1 MPTNP
6 SEVLLSVEDLVVHFH
21 TLDGVV
27 YALNGVGFD
36 IRKGEVLGLVGET
49 GCGKTATALAVLRLL
64 PENAEVISGHAV
76 FEGRDLLTKSTHE
89 IASIRGRKISMI
101 FQDPASSLNP
111 LFRIGTQLIDVLKEY
126 YPNYHEAELIKIA
139 QEKLSIAELPDP
151 ESVMRMFPHELS
163 GGMQQRVIMAVALS
177 SSPSLIIA
185 DEPTTALDVTIQA
198 QLLALLKKLKEAL
211 GLSVLLI
218 THNLGLVRELCDR
231 VAIMYAGSIVE
242 IADVQRIFQNP
253 LHPYT
258 RGLLS
263 SVVSGRLRGQT
274 LQHIPGM
281 VPSLINPPSGC
292 RFNPRCPYA
301 IPVCKDKRPELTEV
315 EPGHLV
321 ACYNIPKEAWWR
333 T

>member
-1 MPTNP
+1 LAPKLNDA
-6 SEVLLSVEDLVVHFH
+6 LLSVENLVVHFH
-21 TLDGVV
+21 TIDGTVF
-27 YALNGVGFD
+27 ALNGVDFNV
-36 IRKGEVLGLVGET
+36 RKGEVLGLVGET
-49 GCGKTATALAVLRLL
+49 GCGKTATSLAILRLL
-64 PENAEVISGHAV
+64 PDNAEVLSGRIV
-76 FEGRDLLTKSTHE
+76 FEGQDLLNEKSE
-89 IASIRGRKISMI
+89 DVAKIRGRRLSMI

-111 LFRIGTQLIDVLKEY
+111 VFRVGTQILDVMKAY
-126 YPNYHEAELIKIA
+126 YPNDDEHALVRMA
-139 QEKLSIAELPDP
+139 QERLKMAELPDP
-151 ESVMRMFPHELS
+151 ESVMRLYPHELS
-163 GGMQQRVIMAVALS
+163 GGMQQRVIMAVALC

-198 QLLALLKKLKEAL
+198 QLLALLKKLKDAL

-242 IADVQRIFQNP
+242 IAEVQRIFQNP

-274 LQHIPGM
+274 LHHISGS
-281 VPSLINPPSGC
+281 VPSLISPPSGC
-292 RFNPRCPYA
+292 RFNPRCTFA
-301 IPVCKDKRPELTEV
+301 LEICKGERPRLEEV

-321 ACYNIPKEAWWR
+321 ACYNMPKEPWWR
-333 T
+333 K

>member
-1 MPTNP
+1 MQANADD
-6 SEVLLSVEDLVVHFH
+6 VLMSVEDLVVHFH
-21 TLDGVV
+21 TIDGIV
-27 YALNGVGFD
+27 YALNGVGFN

-49 GCGKTATALAVLRLL
+49 GCGKTATSLAVLRLL
-64 PENAEVISGHAV
+64 PENAEVVSGHIT
-76 FEGRDLLTKSTHE
+76 FEGRDLLTESLDKVAE
-89 IASIRGRKISMI
+89 IRGRRISMI

-111 LFRIGTQLIDVLKEY
+111 VFKIGTQLIDVLKIHH
-126 YPNYHEAELIKIA
+126 PNENNEDLLKIA
-139 QEKLSIAELPDP
+139 EEKLAMTELPDP
-151 ESVMRMFPHELS
+151 RSVMSLYPHELS

-177 SSPSLIIA
+177 SSPSLVIA

-242 IADVQRIFQNP
+242 VASVHNIFQNP

-263 SVVSGRLRGQT
+263 SVVTGRLRGRT
-274 LQHIPGM
+274 LHHIPGM

-292 RFNPRCPYA
+292 RFNPRCQYA
-301 IPVCKDKRPELTEV
+301 ISTCRGERPELVETE
-315 EPGHLV
+315 PSHLV
-321 ACYNIPKEAWWR
+321 ACYNIPKEPWWR
-333 T
+333 I

>member
-1 MPTNP
+1 
-6 SEVLLSVEDLVVHFH
+6 
-21 TLDGVV
+21 
-27 YALNGVGFD
+27 
-36 IRKGEVLGLVGET
+36 
-49 GCGKTATALAVLRLL
+49 
-64 PENAEVISGHAV
+64 
-76 FEGRDLLTKSTHE
+76 
-89 IASIRGRKISMI
+89 MI

-111 LFRIGTQLIDVLKEY
+111 VFKIGAQLLDVLKIY
-126 YPNYHEAELIKIA
+126 YPEQDEKELVKIA
-139 QEKLSIAELPDP
+139 QEKLAMTELPDP
-151 ESVMRMFPHELS
+151 ESIMSLYPHELS

-198 QLLALLKKLKEAL
+198 QLLALLKKLKNAL

-242 IADVQRIFQNP
+242 VADVQAIFRNP

-263 SVVSGRLRGQT
+263 SVVTGRLRGQT
-274 LQHIPGM
+274 LNHIPGS
-281 VPSLINPPSGC
+281 VPSLLKPPPGC

-301 IPVCKDKRPELTEV
+301 ITPCTQNRPELLEQ
-315 EPGHLV
+315 EPGHFV
-321 ACYNIPKEAWWR
+321 ACYNIPKEPWWR
-333 T
+333 R